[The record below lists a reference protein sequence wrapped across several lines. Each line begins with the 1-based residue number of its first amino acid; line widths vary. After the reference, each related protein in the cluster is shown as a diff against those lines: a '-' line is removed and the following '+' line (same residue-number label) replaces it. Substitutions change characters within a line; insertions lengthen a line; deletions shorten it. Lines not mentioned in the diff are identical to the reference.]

1 MDNYELTVILATYNR
16 DKMLRNAIDS
26 VLSQTYQNFR
36 LIIYDN
42 ASTDKTE
49 EVVKEA
55 VDRDKRVS
63 YIKRNKNIGVFGNFQ
78 NAIDE
83 CKSEYFAFMC
93 DDDLMNERL
102 LEKEIEFMKTHCDVD
117 IVGTNCRFIDEKGN
131 ISPVSRLRLYK
142 DYLIWDKGEYH
153 RQEMNINKLQF
164 FASGFVARTKNIQAS
179 KIRLDETDDCGWIEG
194 LNLSGCKIGM
204 LSEPLYYYR
213 VQGDNSSNREI
224 IPVIS
229 NLENRLITR
238 KKYGSRNELISC
250 YEYMFSCINTMYLE
264 LKTVHAN
271 YYNDLENM
279 LDKSINWLSDIFDN
293 GLQECLY
300 RNTFQRN
307 NIVEKLYVISLICQK
322 KWSFDI
328 KFEKEIE
335 GISAWERLV
344 DKQGEIIKTILKR
357 DDLIGIFGS
366 GFNSLAI
373 TLLLK
378 KLGKDVVLYF
388 DNNYEDS
395 FDAKG
400 RAKIV
405 NPNCS
410 NLKEVDTVIIS
421 NLYSKSVN
429 AVTESINSYSEKTN
443 IIWWQDLL

>member
-16 DKMLRNAIDS
+16 DKMIRNAIDS
-26 VLSQTYQNFR
+26 VLSQTYQSFR

-49 EVVKEA
+49 EAVKEA
-55 VDRDKRVS
+55 VDSDKRVS
-63 YIKRNKNIGVFGNFQ
+63 YIKRDKNIGVFGNFQ
-78 NAIDE
+78 CAIDE
-83 CKSEYFAFMC
+83 CKTEYFAFMC
-93 DDDLMNERL
+93 DDDLMNKRL
-102 LEKEIEFMKTHCDVD
+102 LEKEIEFMRMHSDVD

-131 ISPVSRLRLYK
+131 ISPVSRFRLYK

-164 FASGFVARTKNIQAS
+164 FASGFVARTKNIQDS

-194 LNLSGCKIGM
+194 LNLSGCKIAM

-238 KKYGSRNELISC
+238 KKYGSRNELINC

-279 LDKSINWLSDIFDN
+279 LDKSIKWLSDILDN

-307 NIVEKLYVISLICQK
+307 NIVEKLYIISLIFQK
-322 KWSFDI
+322 KWNMDI
-328 KFEKEIE
+328 KLEKTIE
-335 GISAWERLV
+335 GITAWEKLMEMQNKIVKNVLR
-344 DKQGEIIKTILKR
+344 R
-357 DDLIGIFGS
+357 GISVGVFGS

-400 RAKIV
+400 RSKIV
-405 NPNCS
+405 KPNS
-410 NLKEVDTVIIS
+410 ANLAEVDTVIIS
-421 NLYSKSVN
+421 NLYPKSVN
-429 AVTESINSYSEKTN
+429 AVTESIKCHSENTN
-443 IIWWQDLL
+443 IIWWQDLI